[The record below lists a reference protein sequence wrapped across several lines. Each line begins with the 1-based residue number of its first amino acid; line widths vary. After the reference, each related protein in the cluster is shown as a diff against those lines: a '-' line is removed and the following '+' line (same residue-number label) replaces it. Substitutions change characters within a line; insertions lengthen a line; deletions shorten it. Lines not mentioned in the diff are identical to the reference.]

1 MFVSARS
8 MGAVNVQLI
17 MEAIGG
23 GGHLTMAGAQLQGMT
38 LAQAR
43 QKLMEAIDV
52 YQASRAVKR
61 LPAKV

>member
-38 LAQAR
+38 LAEAR

-52 YQASRAVKR
+52 YQASRAVKK

>member
-1 MFVSARS
+1 